1 MIRSEAAA
9 ASRAPSVKFGVARV
23 EIHRTVEFGV
33 AAEVGRMVHE
43 VSEPVGGG
51 GVRYERKHGV
61 FCDLS
66 GERNEICKI
75 ILQVVRQL

>member
-1 MIRSEAAA
+1 MIRSEAAT
-9 ASRAPSVKFGVARV
+9 ASRAPSVKFGIARV

-43 VSEPVGGG
+43 VSEPVSGGR
-51 GVRYERKHGV
+51 VRYERKHGV

-66 GERNEICKI
+66 GEGNEIRKI
-75 ILQVVRQL
+75 ILQVRQL